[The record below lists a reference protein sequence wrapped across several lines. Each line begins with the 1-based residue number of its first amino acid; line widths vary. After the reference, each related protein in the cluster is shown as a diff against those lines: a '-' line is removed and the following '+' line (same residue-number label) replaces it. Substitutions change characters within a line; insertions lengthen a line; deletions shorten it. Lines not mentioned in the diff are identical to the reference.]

1 MADTPDIQLYNSLTK
16 RKEPLRTS
24 DPDKV
29 LMYVCGPTVYNFAH
43 IGNARP
49 AVIFDVL
56 VTLLRHCYAQVTYAR
71 NITDI
76 DDKINAASL
85 ESGEPIDVITKRFDH
100 AYQEDMDTLGVA
112 PPDIEPRATE
122 HIPQM
127 IALINVL
134 LDQGH
139 AYAADGHV
147 LFAVDSYANYG
158 HLSHRNTE
166 DMIAGARVEV
176 APYKRNPM
184 DFVLWKPSTRELP
197 GWDSPWG
204 RGRPGW
210 HVECSAMIESHL
222 GETID
227 IHGGG
232 QDLVFPH
239 HENEIAQSTCA
250 HDGALFCRTWVHN
263 SFVTVDGNKMSK
275 SLGNVKLIRDLS
287 SDTPGEALR
296 FALLSSHYRSPLD
309 WTAQRTTD
317 ARRTLTKWYR
327 ALHDAPELTDAT
339 DREIDSELMAALCD
353 DLNVAKAVAR
363 LHELTQQLGAIK
375 DEKEQAMLRHRI
387 ISSASLLGLLQMQ
400 PDAALDLLTLPSPGS
415 AVDTAW
421 IEERIGAR
429 HRARAEKN
437 FAVADE
443 IRQQLLNAGIHIED
457 SPNGTTWSPLSS

>member
-16 RKEPLRTS
+16 RKEPLGTS

-158 HLSHRNTE
+158 HLSHRNTD

-327 ALHDAPELTDAT
+327 ALYDAPELTDAT

-375 DEKEQAMLRHRI
+375 DEKERAMLRHRI

-443 IRQQLLNAGIHIED
+443 IRQQLLNAGIKIEA
-457 SPNGTTWSPLSS
+457 SPNGTTWSPLAS

>member
-85 ESGEPIDVITKRFDH
+85 ESGEPIDVITQRFDH

-139 AYAADGHV
+139 AYTADGHV

-166 DMIAGARVEV
+166 DMIAGARVEI

-184 DFVLWKPSTRELP
+184 DFVLWKPSTLELP

-263 SFVTVDGNKMSK
+263 SFVTVDGSKMSK

-309 WTAQRTTD
+309 WTAQRITD

-429 HRARAEKN
+429 HKARAEKN

-443 IRQQLLNAGIHIED
+443 IRQQLLNAGIQIED

>member
-166 DMIAGARVEV
+166 DMIAGARVEI

-275 SLGNVKLIRDLS
+275 SLGNVKLIRELS

-327 ALHDAPELTDAT
+327 ALYDAPELTDAT

-443 IRQQLLNAGIHIED
+443 IRQQLLNAGIQIED

>member
-85 ESGEPIDVITKRFDH
+85 ESGEPIDIITQRFDH

-166 DMIAGARVEV
+166 DMIAGARVEI

-184 DFVLWKPSTRELP
+184 DL
-197 GWDSPWG
+197 
-204 RGRPGW
+204 
-210 HVECSAMIESHL
+210 
-222 GETID
+222 
-227 IHGGG
+227 
-232 QDLVFPH
+232 
-239 HENEIAQSTCA
+239 
-250 HDGALFCRTWVHN
+250 
-263 SFVTVDGNKMSK
+263 
-275 SLGNVKLIRDLS
+275 SL
-287 SDTPGEALR
+287 
-296 FALLSSHYRSPLD
+296 
-309 WTAQRTTD
+309 
-317 ARRTLTKWYR
+317 
-327 ALHDAPELTDAT
+327 
-339 DREIDSELMAALCD
+339 
-353 DLNVAKAVAR
+353 
-363 LHELTQQLGAIK
+363 
-375 DEKEQAMLRHRI
+375 
-387 ISSASLLGLLQMQ
+387 
-400 PDAALDLLTLPSPGS
+400 
-415 AVDTAW
+415 
-421 IEERIGAR
+421 
-429 HRARAEKN
+429 
-437 FAVADE
+437 
-443 IRQQLLNAGIHIED
+443 IHI
-457 SPNGTTWSPLSS
+457 

>member
-166 DMIAGARVEV
+166 DMIAGARVEI

-184 DFVLWKPSTRELP
+184 DFVLWKPSTPELP

-210 HVECSAMIESHL
+210 HLECSAMIESHL

-263 SFVTVDGNKMSK
+263 SFVTVDGSKMSK

-387 ISSASLLGLLQMQ
+387 VSSASLLGLLQMP
-400 PDAALDLLTLPSPGS
+400 PDTALDLLTLPSPSS

-429 HRARAEKN
+429 HQARAENN

-443 IRQQLLNAGIHIED
+443 IRQELLNAGIQIED

>member
-327 ALHDAPELTDAT
+327 ALYDAPELTDAT

-375 DEKEQAMLRHRI
+375 DEKERSMLRHRI

-443 IRQQLLNAGIHIED
+443 IRQQLLNAGIQIED

>member
-309 WTAQRTTD
+309 WTEQRITD

-375 DEKEQAMLRHRI
+375 DEKERAMLRHRI

-443 IRQQLLNAGIHIED
+443 IRQQLLNAGIQIED

>member
-16 RKEPLRTS
+16 RKQPLRTS

-166 DMIAGARVEV
+166 DMIAGARVEI

-184 DFVLWKPSTRELP
+184 DFVLWKPSTLELP
-197 GWDSPWG
+197 GWDSPCG

-210 HVECSAMIESHL
+210 HLECSAMIESHL

-327 ALHDAPELTDAT
+327 ALHDAPEFTDTT

-375 DEKEQAMLRHRI
+375 DEKERAMLRHRI

-400 PDAALDLLTLPSPGS
+400 PAAALDLLTLPSPGS
-415 AVDTAW
+415 AVATAW

-443 IRQQLLNAGIHIED
+443 IRQQLLNAGIQIED

>member
-166 DMIAGARVEV
+166 DMIAGARVEI

-327 ALHDAPELTDAT
+327 ALHDAPEFTDTT

-375 DEKEQAMLRHRI
+375 DEKERAMLRHRI

-443 IRQQLLNAGIHIED
+443 IRQQLLNAGIQIED

>member
-127 IALINVL
+127 IALINGL

-375 DEKEQAMLRHRI
+375 DEKERAMLRHRI

-415 AVDTAW
+415 AGDTAW

-443 IRQQLLNAGIHIED
+443 IRQQLLNAGIQIED

>member
-100 AYQEDMDTLGVA
+100 AYQEDMNTLGVA

-375 DEKEQAMLRHRI
+375 DEKERAMLRHRI

-443 IRQQLLNAGIHIED
+443 IRQQLLNAGIQIED

>member
-375 DEKEQAMLRHRI
+375 DEKERAMLRHRI

-443 IRQQLLNAGIHIED
+443 IRQQLLNAGIQIED

>member
-85 ESGEPIDVITKRFDH
+85 ESGEPIAVITKRFDH

-327 ALHDAPELTDAT
+327 ALYDAPELTDAT

-443 IRQQLLNAGIHIED
+443 IRQQLLNAGIQIED

>member
-166 DMIAGARVEV
+166 DMIAGARVEI

-375 DEKEQAMLRHRI
+375 DEKERAMLRHRI
-387 ISSASLLGLLQMQ
+387 TSSASLLGLLQMQ

-443 IRQQLLNAGIHIED
+443 IRQQLLNAGIQIED

>member
-158 HLSHRNTE
+158 HLSHRNTD

-443 IRQQLLNAGIHIED
+443 IRQQLLNAGIQIED

>member
-85 ESGEPIDVITKRFDH
+85 ESGEPIDVITQRFDH

-134 LDQGH
+134 LEQGH

-158 HLSHRNTE
+158 HLSHRNTD

-327 ALHDAPELTDAT
+327 ALYDAPELTDAT

-375 DEKEQAMLRHRI
+375 DEKERAMLRHRI

-443 IRQQLLNAGIHIED
+443 IRQQLLNAGIQIED

>member
-29 LMYVCGPTVYNFAH
+29 LMYVCGPTGYNFAH

-100 AYQEDMDTLGVA
+100 AYQEDMDTLGGA

>member
-134 LDQGH
+134 LEQGH

-158 HLSHRNTE
+158 HLSHRNTD

-327 ALHDAPELTDAT
+327 ALYDAPELTDAT

-375 DEKEQAMLRHRI
+375 DEKERAMLRHRI

-443 IRQQLLNAGIHIED
+443 IRQQLLDAGIQIED

>member
-85 ESGEPIDVITKRFDH
+85 ESGEPIDVITQRFDH

-158 HLSHRNTE
+158 HLSHRNTD

-327 ALHDAPELTDAT
+327 ALYDAPELTDTT

-375 DEKEQAMLRHRI
+375 DEKERAMLRHRI

-443 IRQQLLNAGIHIED
+443 IRQQLLDAGIQIED

>member
-158 HLSHRNTE
+158 HLSHRNTD

-375 DEKEQAMLRHRI
+375 DEKERAMLRHRI

-443 IRQQLLNAGIHIED
+443 IRQQLLNAGIQIED

>member
-1 MADTPDIQLYNSLTK
+1 MTSTPEIRLYNSLTK

-24 DPDKV
+24 TPDTV

-49 AVIFDVL
+49 AIVFDVL
-56 VTLLRHCYAQVTYAR
+56 VNLLKHGYAKVTYAR

-85 ESGEPIDVITKRFDH
+85 ESGEPIDVITKRFDQ
-100 AYQEDMDTLGVA
+100 AYQEDMTTLGVA

-127 IALINVL
+127 ISLINVL

-210 HVECSAMIESHL
+210 HLECSAMIESHL

-250 HDGALFCRTWVHN
+250 HGGALLSHTWVHN
-263 SFVTVDGNKMSK
+263 SFVTVEGNKMSK

-309 WTAQRTTD
+309 WTAQRITD

-353 DLNVAKAVAR
+353 DLNVAKAIAR
-363 LHELTQQLGAIK
+363 LHELTQQLGVIK

-387 ISSASLLGLLQMQ
+387 VSSASLLGLLQMP
-400 PDAALDLLTLPSPGS
+400 PDAALDLLTLPPPST
-415 AVDTAW
+415 AVDAAW

-429 HRARAEKN
+429 QKARAAKN

-443 IRQQLLNAGIHIED
+443 IRQQLLDAGIQIED
-457 SPNGTTWSPLSS
+457 SPDGTTWSPLSS

>member
-158 HLSHRNTE
+158 HLSHRNTD

-353 DLNVAKAVAR
+353 DLNVAKAGAR

-387 ISSASLLGLLQMQ
+387 ISSASLLGLLQME

-443 IRQQLLNAGIHIED
+443 IRQQLLNAGIQIED

>member
-1 MADTPDIQLYNSLTK
+1 MANTSEIRLYNSLTK
-16 RKEPLRTS
+16 RKETLRTS
-24 DPDKV
+24 DPDTV

-49 AVIFDVL
+49 AVVFDVL
-56 VTLLRHCYAQVTYAR
+56 VTLLKHCYAKVTYAR

-85 ESGEPIDVITKRFDH
+85 ESGETIDVITERFGQ

-112 PPDIEPRATE
+112 PPDIEPRATA

-184 DFVLWKPSTRELP
+184 DFVLWKPSTPELP

-250 HDGALFCRTWVHN
+250 HG
-263 SFVTVDGNKMSK
+263 GNKMSK
-275 SLGNVKLIRDLS
+275 SLGNIRLIRDLS
-287 SDTPGEALR
+287 SDTPGEAIR

-309 WTAQRTTD
+309 WTTQRITD

-339 DREIDSELMAALCD
+339 DCEMDSELMVALCD
-353 DLNVAKAVAR
+353 DLNVAKAIAR
-363 LHELTQQLGAIK
+363 LHELTQQLGVIK
-375 DEKEQAMLRHRI
+375 DEKERAMLRHRI
-387 ISSASLLGLLQMQ
+387 KSSASLLGLLQMP
-400 PDAALDLLTLPSPGS
+400 PDAALDLLTLPSPS
-415 AVDTAW
+415 TAVDAAW

-429 HRARAEKN
+429 HKARAVKN
-437 FAVADE
+437 FTVADE
-443 IRQQLLNAGIHIED
+443 IRQQLLDAGIQIED
-457 SPNGTTWSPLSS
+457 SPDGTTWSPLSS

>member
-158 HLSHRNTE
+158 HLSHRNTD

-327 ALHDAPELTDAT
+327 ALYDAPELTDTT

-443 IRQQLLNAGIHIED
+443 IRQQLLNAGIQIED

>member
-85 ESGEPIDVITKRFDH
+85 ESGEAIDVITKRFDH

-166 DMIAGARVEV
+166 DMIAGARVEI

-327 ALHDAPELTDAT
+327 ALYDAPELTDAT

-443 IRQQLLNAGIHIED
+443 IRQQLLDAGIQIED

>member
-1 MADTPDIQLYNSLTK
+1 MCIRDRLA
-16 RKEPLRTS
+16 
-24 DPDKV
+24 
-29 LMYVCGPTVYNFAH
+29 
-43 IGNARP
+43 
-49 AVIFDVL
+49 
-56 VTLLRHCYAQVTYAR
+56 
-71 NITDI
+71 
-76 DDKINAASL
+76 
-85 ESGEPIDVITKRFDH
+85 
-100 AYQEDMDTLGVA
+100 
-112 PPDIEPRATE
+112 
-122 HIPQM
+122 
-127 IALINVL
+127 
-134 LDQGH
+134 QGH

-158 HLSHRNTE
+158 HLSHRNTD

-327 ALHDAPELTDAT
+327 ALHDAPELTDTT

-375 DEKEQAMLRHRI
+375 DEKERAMLRHRI

-443 IRQQLLNAGIHIED
+443 IRQQLLNAGIQIED

>member
-166 DMIAGARVEV
+166 DMIAGARVEI

-375 DEKEQAMLRHRI
+375 DEKERAMLRHRI

-443 IRQQLLNAGIHIED
+443 IRQQLLNAGIQIED

>member
-375 DEKEQAMLRHRI
+375 DEKERAMLRHRI
-387 ISSASLLGLLQMQ
+387 TSSASLLGLLQMQ

-443 IRQQLLNAGIHIED
+443 IRQQLLNAGIQIED

>member
-85 ESGEPIDVITKRFDH
+85 ESGEPIDVITHRFDH

-158 HLSHRNTE
+158 HLSHRNTD

-184 DFVLWKPSTRELP
+184 EFVLWKPSTRELP

-375 DEKEQAMLRHRI
+375 DEKERAMLRHRI

-443 IRQQLLNAGIHIED
+443 IRQQLLNAGIQIED
-457 SPNGTTWSPLSS
+457 SPNGTTWSPLAS